1 MKQWRFKVTCS
12 TKKTAKLCQR
22 NFSKNSRAFIST
34 RVFCSYGRFAGYIV
48 AARMTALRDIMS
60 DLGFATQLVH
70 AGERKK
76 APSGIPASTPIYA
89 SSSFVYETMEEVDRI
104 VDGEVSDFVYS
115 RYGNPTVA
123 AFEDAMA
130 AIENGKFAFAF
141 GSGMA
146 ALHAALLSC
155 ELTPG
160 AVVIASR
167 DLYGATF
174 DLLYTIFG
182 SLGVKTVAVD
192 FADLKDLREK
202 ASELKPHVL
211 ICETLSNPL
220 LRVCDIAAVS
230 QISRQ
235 SGAKLIVDNTFATPF
250 LCRPIDLGADF
261 VVHSATK
268 YLGGHADATGGV
280 VIAREDFERS
290 ALLGALTLAGGV
302 LSPWEAH
309 SILRGIKTLGLRME
323 KQCRN
328 ASVLAKY
335 LDMVPHVDEV
345 IYPEFFEGLA
355 ADYVDNVFH
364 SPLFGAIVTIRLA
377 EDTREAAYKFMNS
390 LKVCTRAASV
400 GDIFTG
406 IVHPATATHRELS
419 PAKRRELGITDG
431 LIRISAGIEDI
442 NDIIADIEQA
452 LQVSVSDRLP
462 LDLTSGQVKNHA
474 AGFSQTF

>member
-1 MKQWRFKVTCS
+1 
-12 TKKTAKLCQR
+12 
-22 NFSKNSRAFIST
+22 
-34 RVFCSYGRFAGYIV
+34 
-48 AARMTALRDIMS
+48 MS
-60 DLGFATQLVH
+60 DLGIATQLVH
-70 AGERKK
+70 AGERRN
-76 APSGIPASTPIYA
+76 APGGVPASTPIYA

-130 AIENGKFAFAF
+130 AIENGKLAVAF

-146 ALHAALLSC
+146 ALHAALLAC
-155 ELTPG
+155 DLTPG
-160 AVVIASR
+160 AVVIASK

-182 SLGVKTVAVD
+182 SLGVKTVTAD
-192 FADLKDLREK
+192 FADLEDLREK
-202 ASELKPHVL
+202 ADELKPRVL

-220 LRVCDIAAVS
+220 LRLCDIAAVS
-230 QISRQ
+230 EIACA

-250 LCRPIDLGADF
+250 LCRPLDLGADF

-280 VIAREDFERS
+280 IIAREDFERP
-290 ALLGALTLAGGV
+290 ALLSALTLAGGV

-323 KQCRN
+323 KQCSN
-328 ASVLAKY
+328 ASLLAKY
-335 LDMVPHVDEV
+335 LDLLPRIESVV
-345 IYPEFFEGLA
+345 YPEFFKGA
-355 ADYVDNVFH
+355 AAETVDSVFH
-364 SPLFGAIVTIRLA
+364 NSLFGAIVTIRLV
-377 EDTREAAYKFMNS
+377 EDTREAAYRFMNS
-390 LKVCTRAASV
+390 LKICTRAASV

-419 PAKRRELGITDG
+419 PAKRRELGITEG
-431 LIRISAGIEDI
+431 LIRISVGIEDI
-442 NDIIADIEQA
+442 EDIIVDIEQA
-452 LQVSVSDRLP
+452 LDAANTSLFVEEVGLP
-462 LDLTSGQVKNHA
+462 ESA
-474 AGFSQTF
+474 AAAVFA